1 MNKPEK
7 SNANSPAGGGQI
19 TAVALGLLHGLLW
32 AGVLYGLVFVIPR
45 YTAMFEDFDTQL
57 PTMTLLVVY
66 ASRLAVQYWYLFVLA
81 GLAALDQRG
90 GCPGDGVEAVRTY
103 LRQVIPPLDQ
113 DRSPG
118 PDVEQLRQ
126 MLDSAAFQA
135 VLDIFG

>member
-81 GLAALDQRG
+81 GLAALAIDVALLARLARAG
-90 GCPGDGVEAVRTY
+90 GAGLALGAGALLALAPIVVGIALWYAVFA
-103 LRQVIPPLDQ
+103 PLT
-113 DRSPG
+113 
-118 PDVEQLRQ
+118 QLIEN
-126 MLDSAAFQA
+126 LS
-135 VLDIFG
+135 